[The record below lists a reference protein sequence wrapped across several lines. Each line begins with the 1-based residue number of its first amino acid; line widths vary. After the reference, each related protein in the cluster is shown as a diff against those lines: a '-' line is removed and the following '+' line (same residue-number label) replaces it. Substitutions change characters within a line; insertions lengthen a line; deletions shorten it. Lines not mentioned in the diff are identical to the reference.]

1 MGHLGHGYFWLKLY
15 KERSY
20 KVGQLTIALYQYQD
34 SVLLFCGK
42 DYLSPEF
49 VSIISEKSACI
60 TASRLQE
67 DKTNWNHC
75 WIHVWNQYFCIK
87 RLKSLSILISK
98 AHLKDHN
105 CLYANML
112 FCLKSK
118 SYALY
123 ISKLQNVIKISYNHH
138 NMLFCNHFC
147 IHT

>member
-1 MGHLGHGYFWLKLY
+1 MGHLGHGHFWLKLY

-49 VSIISEKSACI
+49 VSIISEK
-60 TASRLQE
+60 
-67 DKTNWNHC
+67 
-75 WIHVWNQYFCIK
+75 
-87 RLKSLSILISK
+87 
-98 AHLKDHN
+98 
-105 CLYANML
+105 
-112 FCLKSK
+112 
-118 SYALY
+118 
-123 ISKLQNVIKISYNHH
+123 NVIKTSYNHY

>member
-34 SVLLFCGK
+34 SVLLF
-42 DYLSPEF
+42 
-49 VSIISEKSACI
+49 
-60 TASRLQE
+60 
-67 DKTNWNHC
+67 
-75 WIHVWNQYFCIK
+75 
-87 RLKSLSILISK
+87 
-98 AHLKDHN
+98 KDHN

>member
-60 TASRLQE
+60 TASRLHFSLIYSNYVLSDLLSNNQLKRILKPNLSM
-67 DKTNWNHC
+67 KT
-75 WIHVWNQYFCIK
+75 ILPF
-87 RLKSLSILISK
+87 SL
-98 AHLKDHN
+98 
-105 CLYANML
+105 
-112 FCLKSK
+112 
-118 SYALY
+118 
-123 ISKLQNVIKISYNHH
+123 
-138 NMLFCNHFC
+138 
-147 IHT
+147 